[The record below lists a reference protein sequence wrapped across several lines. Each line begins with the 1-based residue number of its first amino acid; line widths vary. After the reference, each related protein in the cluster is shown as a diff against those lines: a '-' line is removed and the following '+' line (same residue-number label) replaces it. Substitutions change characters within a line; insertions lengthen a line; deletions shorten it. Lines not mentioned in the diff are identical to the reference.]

1 MYVDRDSTCMA
12 EILEAFT
19 PYEEY
24 AQCGSSGWLGKAET
38 MTILGVERLQGIR
51 FPILV
56 PSLLD
61 FDGVW
66 IFTFLWWMVAI
77 G

>member
-1 MYVDRDSTCMA
+1 
-12 EILEAFT
+12 
-19 PYEEY
+19 
-24 AQCGSSGWLGKAET
+24 

-77 G
+77 C

>member
-1 MYVDRDSTCMA
+1 MS
-12 EILEAFT
+12 EPL
-19 PYEEY
+19 
-24 AQCGSSGWLGKAET
+24 AQSRRAWPGKAEP